1 MSGGGAV
8 LITDE
13 MLAAA
18 AKELSLAMIAVFP
31 DPEKEIHNFSL
42 RFNQKMKKLVRR
54 TSRTTS
60 YLWTRRIAGF
70 ILALFVGFM
79 VVFTIS
85 PSVRASVIGW
95 IKERYESYIEYF
107 FPDNQDNTTIKSFA
121 IASLPEDYKEVQRF
135 ELDTVCMVQY
145 SNLNGSFID
154 FVYSKDPDAG
164 NMMVK
169 VEGTT
174 IIHTNVQGYDADMY
188 YPNNPEDA
196 TGIIWYNNK
205 YNTFFYISALCSDA
219 EIIAMANSVSIIN

>member
-1 MSGGGAV
+1 VSGGGTV

-18 AKELSLAMIAVFP
+18 AKELSLAMITVFP

-42 RFNQKMKKLVRR
+42 RFNQRMKKLVRQ
-54 TSRTTS
+54 TVHPMH

-79 VVFTIS
+79 MVFAIS

-95 IKERYESYIEYF
+95 IKEKYESYIEYF
-107 FPDNQDNTTIKSFA
+107 FPDNQDNTTIKSFS
-121 IASLPEDYKEVQRF
+121 ITILPEGYEEVERL

-154 FVYSKDPDAG
+154 FVYSKDPEAG

-169 VEGTT
+169 AEGTT
-174 IIHTNVQGYDADMY
+174 IIHTNVQGYEADLY
-188 YPNNPEDA
+188 SPNNLEDA
-196 TGIIWYNNK
+196 TGIIWYNNR
-205 YNTFFYISALCSDA
+205 YNTIFYISALCSDT
-219 EIIAMANSVSIIN
+219 EIIAMANSVNIIN

>member
-18 AKELSLAMIAVFP
+18 AKELSLVMIAVFP
-31 DPEKEIHNFSL
+31 DPEKEIHSFSL

-54 TSRTTS
+54 TIQPTR

-95 IKERYESYIEYF
+95 IKDKYESYIEYF
-107 FPDNQDNTTIKSFA
+107 FPDNRNNTTIKSFSIDA
-121 IASLPEDYKEVQRF
+121 LPKDYEEVQRF

-145 SNLNGSFID
+145 SNPNGSFID

-174 IIHTNVQGYDADMY
+174 IIHTNVQGYEADLY
-188 YPNNPEDA
+188 CPNNPEDA

-205 YNTFFYISALCSDA
+205 YNTIFYISALCSDA
-219 EIIAMANSVSIIN
+219 EIIAMANSVK